1 CRALRHER
9 AQTQKV
15 VAAWHFSIALVCRL
29 ADRGA
34 GHVPTRFQL
43 LYQRKKTRPFPNGGM
58 SGRRAMNKKIK
69 TNKKIK
75 EPLDGQPP
83 KGAKASIKDFDYKVL
98 FICRTSRSD
107 CSQDGTFA
115 RTYSKELD

>member
-1 CRALRHER
+1 
-9 AQTQKV
+9 
-15 VAAWHFSIALVCRL
+15 
-29 ADRGA
+29 
-34 GHVPTRFQL
+34 
-43 LYQRKKTRPFPNGGM
+43 M

-107 CSQDGTFA
+107 CSQDGFLPEQIG
-115 RTYSKELD
+115 ELG

>member
-1 CRALRHER
+1 
-9 AQTQKV
+9 
-15 VAAWHFSIALVCRL
+15 
-29 ADRGA
+29 
-34 GHVPTRFQL
+34 
-43 LYQRKKTRPFPNGGM
+43 
-58 SGRRAMNKKIK
+58 MNKKIK

-107 CSQDGTFA
+107 SSQDGTFA
-115 RTYSKELD
+115 PTDRRAALSWRWQGGLHLLGR